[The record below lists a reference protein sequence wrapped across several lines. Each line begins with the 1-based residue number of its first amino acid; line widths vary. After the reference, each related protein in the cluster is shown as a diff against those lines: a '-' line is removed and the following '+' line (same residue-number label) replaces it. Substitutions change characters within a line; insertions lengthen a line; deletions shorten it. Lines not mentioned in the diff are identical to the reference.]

1 MMGLSLAALGATI
14 DFYLIFSRMIFN
26 QWLSNRPLLIV
37 GTMLIVVG
45 VQLVIF
51 GLLAVMIAFSYRRE
65 DDYSIVAKSDE
76 RDDILFDATV
86 QPDRTLSEPAS
97 EAKAP
102 QIDATSRR
110 SIGR

>member
-1 MMGLSLAALGATI
+1 MMGLSLAAIGALI
-14 DFYLIFSRMIFN
+14 DFYLISVRIIFN

-51 GLLAVMIAFSYRRE
+51 GLLAEMIAFSYRRE
-65 DDYSIVAKSDE
+65 DDYSIVERSDE
-76 RDDILFDATV
+76 LNLSLTDEPDGNLVAA
-86 QPDRTLSEPAS
+86 QPSAERGA
-97 EAKAP
+97 
-102 QIDATSRR
+102 QHIDAPSMR